1 MRVDKIFDLGIGVKG
16 DIVGS
21 NQFFPFT
28 RITPLRITNI
38 GVCMKWVLLSAL
50 LVLPAFGQNA
60 NPPVPNPFE
69 RALTLMHTEP
79 VTEYRPATA
88 SDRIRWFVAS
98 TVSPSRLFVVGPISS
113 AWGTLRDVPSEYG
126 THWDGFGKRNG
137 MRLTG
142 VVTGNLMEAG
152 LGAIWGEDPRYF
164 RSPDHGFLPRVK
176 YVVKTTFLAPDRSG
190 RWRPAYARYM
200 GNVGNNFLSNTWRA
214 DSEANTSD
222 AVVRCVWGV
231 LGRMTSDAFA
241 EFWPDVRRK
250 VFKK

>member
-1 MRVDKIFDLGIGVKG
+1 
-16 DIVGS
+16 
-21 NQFFPFT
+21 
-28 RITPLRITNI
+28 
-38 GVCMKWVLLSAL
+38 MKWVLLFSL
-50 LVLPAFGQNA
+50 LVLPAFPAFGQNTKT
-60 NPPVPNPFE
+60 PDPNSFE
-69 RALTLMHTEP
+69 RAFTIMHTEP
-79 VTEYRPATA
+79 VTEYRPATKG
-88 SDRIRWFVAS
+88 DRIRWFVDS
-98 TVSPSRLFVVGPISS
+98 TVSPSRLFIVGPISS
-113 AWGTLRDVPSEYG
+113 GWGTLRDVPSEYG

-142 VVTGNLMEAG
+142 VSTGNLIEAG
-152 LGAIWGEDPRYF
+152 LGSIWGEDPRYF
-164 RSPDHGFLPRVK
+164 RSRERGLRLRVK

-214 DSEANTSD
+214 DSEANTSN

-241 EFWPDVRRK
+241 EFWPDVKRK

>member
-1 MRVDKIFDLGIGVKG
+1 
-16 DIVGS
+16 
-21 NQFFPFT
+21 
-28 RITPLRITNI
+28 
-38 GVCMKWVLLSAL
+38 MKWVLLFSL
-50 LVLPAFGQNA
+50 LVLPAFPALGQNTKT
-60 NPPVPNPFE
+60 PDPNPFE

-79 VTEYRPATA
+79 VTRYRPATVT
-88 SDRIRWFVAS
+88 DRVHWFVES
-98 TVSPSRLFVVGPISS
+98 TASPSRLFIVGPISS
-113 AWGTLRDVPSEYG
+113 GWGTLRNIPSEYG

-142 VVTGNLMEAG
+142 VVTGNLLEG
-152 LGAIWGEDPRYF
+152 SLGAIWGEDPRYF
-164 RSPDHGFLPRVK
+164 RSQEHGFRERVK

-241 EFWPDVRRK
+241 EFWPDVKRK